1 MKTPSPGV
9 VFDDPR
15 TSIINHTSGAAMAA
29 KWQAQRTVD
38 ATWLFGS
45 GQDALVLVDGP
56 GQILAVSGQTEKM
69 FGYRREELVGKPV
82 EKLMAERFRNRRARD
97 RSAYALTSGTRLME
111 TRLELYGRRK
121 DGSEFPIQINPI
133 SSLKTDEGTMVSSTI
148 RDISDLKRT
157 QELHSHL
164 DFESVMARLSKTF
177 TNLAVDCIDGEIT
190 NGLKAIAEALD
201 LDRVAIVLAH
211 PYEKNGAVSH
221 WWVRE
226 GIPSPPAGNV
236 DEHYPWLRSRL
247 ADRESVCVSAPE
259 DLPEEAA
266 AEREYMLSVGLK
278 SWLAIPLQVGG
289 ERLGRMSTG
298 MFRRFQTWEFLLISR
313 FQQAGDIFAS
323 ALARKQAAEALGG
336 SEERFRIIANSTPV
350 MLWMSGRDKLCSFVN
365 QSWLAFTGRT
375 IEQEQGE
382 GWASGVHPED
392 LNRCLEIYRNAFD
405 ARAEFQMEYRLRR
418 HDGGYRWIL
427 DFGVPR
433 FEPEGVFQGYVGSC
447 LDITDR
453 KLSEEALLETT
464 GRLAEANQ
472 QVAKLNERL
481 ERENVYLQGEVKL
494 DHNHRE
500 VIGDSESIRRVLQ
513 KAEQVAPTDSTVLV
527 LGETG
532 TGKELIARTIHD
544 LSRRKGRLMVKVN
557 CAALPASLVESELFG
572 REKGAFTGALTREI
586 GRFELAHGSTIL
598 LDEIGELPVELQSKL
613 LRVLQEGEFERLGGP
628 KTIKV
633 DVRVIAATSRNLQ
646 QAVREGKFR
655 EDLFYRL
662 NVFPITIPPLRERRE
677 DIPPLVWHFVNELSQ
692 RMGRSVET
700 IHGSTMDAFKSYPWP
715 GNIRELRNV
724 IERFLIT
731 STSTVFRAEL
741 PAADTDGARAHAQ
754 TFEEVERNHILHIL
768 EMTGWRVRGDGG
780 AAQILGLKPTTLE
793 SRMQKLSIVRH
804 K

>member
-1 MKTPSPGV
+1 MNAQ
-9 VFDDPR
+9 PR
-15 TSIINHTSGAAMAA
+15 EIASDAPQASIINHTSGAAMAA
-29 KWQAQRTVD
+29 KWQALRTVD

-45 GQDALVLVDGP
+45 AQDVLVLVDGLD
-56 GQILAVSGQTEKM
+56 QIVAVSGQTEKM
-69 FGYRREELVGKPV
+69 FGYRREELVGEPV
-82 EKLMAERFRNRRARD
+82 EKLMAEGFRNRHARD
-97 RSAYALTSGTRLME
+97 RSAYALTPGTRLME

-121 DGSEFPIQINPI
+121 DGSEFPIQIRPI
-133 SSLKTDEGTMVSSTI
+133 SSLKTDEGTLVSSAI
-148 RDISDLKRT
+148 RDLTDLRRT

-164 DFESVMARLSKTF
+164 EFERVMSSLSKTF
-177 TNLAVDCIDGEIT
+177 TNLAVDRIDGEIT
-190 NGLKAIAEALD
+190 NGLEAIAEVLD
-201 LDRVAIVLAH
+201 LDRVAIILAN
-211 PYEKNGAVSH
+211 PCEKNGAVSH
-221 WWVRE
+221 WWVRG

-289 ERLGRMSTG
+289 EQVGRMSTG
-298 MFRRFQTWEFLLISR
+298 MFRRFRTWDSLLISR

-323 ALARKQAAEALGG
+323 AVARKRAAEALNGG
-336 SEERFRIIANSTPV
+336 EERFRIIANSAPV
-350 MLWMSGRDKLCSFVN
+350 MLWMSGGDKLCSFVN

-375 IEQEQGE
+375 MEQEQGE

-392 LNRCLEIYRNAFD
+392 LNRCLEIYCNAFD
-405 ARAEFQMEYRLRR
+405 ARVEFQMEYRLRR
-418 HDGGYRWIL
+418 HDGTYRWIL

-433 FEPEGVFQGYVGSC
+433 FDHQTVFQGYVGSC

-464 GRLAEANQ
+464 GRLAQANQ
-472 QVAKLNERL
+472 QVAELNERL

-513 KAEQVAPTDSTVLV
+513 KAEQVAPTDSTVLI

-532 TGKELIARTIHD
+532 TGKELIARTVHD

-586 GRFELAHGSTIL
+586 GRFELANGSTIL
-598 LDEIGELPVELQSKL
+598 LDEIGELPVELQCKL

-633 DVRVIAATSRNLQ
+633 DVRLIAATSRNLQ

-662 NVFPITIPPLRERRE
+662 NVFPITIPPLRERRD

-692 RMGRSVET
+692 RMGRSIET
-700 IHGSTMDAFKSYPWP
+700 IHGSTMEAFKNYPWP
-715 GNIRELRNV
+715 GNVRELRNL

-731 STSTVFRAEL
+731 STNAVFRAEL
-741 PAADTDGARAHAQ
+741 PIVDTDGARAHTL
-754 TFEEVERNHILHIL
+754 TFEDVERNHFLHIM
-768 EMTGWRVRGDGG
+768 EMVGWRVRGEGG

-793 SRMQKLSIVRH
+793 SRMQKLGIVRH

>member
-69 FGYRREELVGKPV
+69 FGYRCEELVGQPV
-82 EKLMAERFRNRRARD
+82 EKLMAERFRNRHARD

-133 SSLKTDEGTMVSSTI
+133 SSLKTDEGTLVSSTI

-164 DFESVMARLSKTF
+164 EFESVLARLSKTF
-177 TNLAVDCIDGEIT
+177 TNLAVDCVDGEIT
-190 NGLKAIAEALD
+190 NGLKAIAEVLD
-201 LDRVAIVLAH
+201 LDRVAIILSN

-236 DEHYPWLRSRL
+236 DERYPWLRSRL
-247 ADRESVCVSAPE
+247 ADCESVCVSAPE

-289 ERLGRMSTG
+289 EQLGRMSTG
-298 MFRRFQTWEFLLISR
+298 MFRRFQTWDFLLISR

-336 SEERFRIIANSTPV
+336 SEERFRIIANSAPV

-375 IEQEQGE
+375 MEQEQGE

-392 LNRCLEIYRNAFD
+392 LNRCLEIYCNAFD
-405 ARAEFQMEYRLRR
+405 ARAEFQME
-418 HDGGYRWIL
+418 
-427 DFGVPR
+427 
-433 FEPEGVFQGYVGSC
+433 
-447 LDITDR
+447 
-453 KLSEEALLETT
+453 
-464 GRLAEANQ
+464 
-472 QVAKLNERL
+472 
-481 ERENVYLQGEVKL
+481 
-494 DHNHRE
+494 
-500 VIGDSESIRRVLQ
+500 
-513 KAEQVAPTDSTVLV
+513 
-527 LGETG
+527 
-532 TGKELIARTIHD
+532 
-544 LSRRKGRLMVKVN
+544 
-557 CAALPASLVESELFG
+557 
-572 REKGAFTGALTREI
+572 
-586 GRFELAHGSTIL
+586 
-598 LDEIGELPVELQSKL
+598 
-613 LRVLQEGEFERLGGP
+613 
-628 KTIKV
+628 
-633 DVRVIAATSRNLQ
+633 
-646 QAVREGKFR
+646 
-655 EDLFYRL
+655 
-662 NVFPITIPPLRERRE
+662 
-677 DIPPLVWHFVNELSQ
+677 
-692 RMGRSVET
+692 
-700 IHGSTMDAFKSYPWP
+700 
-715 GNIRELRNV
+715 
-724 IERFLIT
+724 
-731 STSTVFRAEL
+731 
-741 PAADTDGARAHAQ
+741 
-754 TFEEVERNHILHIL
+754 
-768 EMTGWRVRGDGG
+768 
-780 AAQILGLKPTTLE
+780 
-793 SRMQKLSIVRH
+793 
-804 K
+804 